1 MDRTTHSCDIT
12 QFLSQIYTSL
22 CTHRNNAAAARV
34 VMEGYVSKHVCVERL
49 CEMRARKFCI
59 CVMFR
64 DIQVTEAIRDG
75 RGQEWGETQDLLE
88 RDGGPAMI
96 MMLLLS

>member
-1 MDRTTHSCDIT
+1 
-12 QFLSQIYTSL
+12 
-22 CTHRNNAAAARV
+22 
-34 VMEGYVSKHVCVERL
+34 
-49 CEMRARKFCI
+49 MRARKFCI

-75 RGQEWGETQDLLE
+75 RGQERGETRDLLE